1 MLASLL
7 GFALI
12 VQTESC
18 PIQIRSVTRN
28 GLAVRITAVNQANF
42 ALDEVVAHVTFNDG
56 LGTPRQ
62 RDYRYKVIV
71 QPTRAFT
78 FVTPPITG
86 VVVNF
91 GTVDAS
97 FTCRP
102 LQG

>member
-1 MLASLL
+1 MLAPLL
-7 GFALI
+7 GLALI
-12 VQTESC
+12 VQAENC
-18 PIQIRSVTRN
+18 PIQVRSVTRN

-56 LGTPRQ
+56 LGKPRQ
-62 RDYRYKVIV
+62 RDYRYPVIV

-78 FVTPPITG
+78 LVTPPIAG
-86 VVVNF
+86 VIVNY